1 MAYLKENSKIKVFRE
16 NSYPKIRKTFF
27 GSKWWVDLYMGLTYT
42 QVNTLH
48 NTLLNGAFT
57 NSGCL
62 TIIMMQHQAIYLL
75 LTRCMQGYNFY
86 GIKFCS

>member
-1 MAYLKENSKIKVFRE
+1 
-16 NSYPKIRKTFF
+16 
-27 GSKWWVDLYMGLTYT
+27 MGLTYT

>member
-1 MAYLKENSKIKVFRE
+1 
-16 NSYPKIRKTFF
+16 
-27 GSKWWVDLYMGLTYT
+27 MGLTYT

-75 LTRCMQGYNFY
+75 LTRCMQGYNIFMALNFVLNIFY
-86 GIKFCS
+86 WCGG